1 MPEISSQELHIASF
15 IVHCWPDHLE
25 AVKATIDESEGLE
38 TGAESPEGKLVV
50 IAEGYHQRRL
60 LEAME
65 LLESQPGVLEC
76 ILVYHEFMSAAEA
89 GHQMLDLN
97 NTQQL

>member
-1 MPEISSQELHIASF
+1 MSDTSSDELHIASF

-25 AVKATIDESEGLE
+25 AVKARIDKTEGLE

-50 IAEGYHQRRL
+50 IAEGPHQQRL
-60 LEAME
+60 LETVE

-76 ILVYHEFMSAAEA
+76 ILVYHELMSAAEA
-89 GHQMLDLN
+89 GHEMIDLKQ
-97 NTQQL
+97 TQ

>member
-1 MPEISSQELHIASF
+1 MSDQSREELHIASF

-25 AVKATIDESEGLE
+25 TIKARVNRTEGLE

-50 IAEGYHQRRL
+50 IAEGPHQQRL
-60 LEAME
+60 LETVE

-76 ILVYHEFMSAAEA
+76 ILVYHELMSAAEA
-89 GHQMLDLN
+89 SHQMIDLN
-97 NTQQL
+97 KTQ

>member
-1 MPEISSQELHIASF
+1 MSDQPREELHIASF

-25 AVKATIDESEGLE
+25 AIKAQINRTEGLE

-50 IAEGYHQRRL
+50 IAEGPHQQRL
-60 LEAME
+60 LETVE

-76 ILVYHEFMSAAEA
+76 ILVYHELMSAAEA
-89 GHQMLDLN
+89 NHQMIDLN
-97 NTQQL
+97 KTQ